1 MRSLLKLSS
10 DRIYQSWHGIVPIF
24 DSHRQLMKTD
34 TIFYSLFQEFPSFFF
49 ELIDR
54 PPDEATAYEF
64 TSREIKQL
72 AFRIDGLFLPK
83 TEEPEKPFY
92 LAEVLFQPDA
102 DLYYGIFGELFLYL
116 RQYKPVNPWRVV
128 VIYPNRRI
136 EHEQMLQFQELL
148 TSQRVQRIY
157 LDELPE
163 AADLS
168 LGVKVVKLVIE
179 PAETAA
185 EQARQSIAMARQQL
199 SDPTVLRDLI
209 NLIET
214 IIVYK
219 LPQKSREEIAAML
232 NLSELRQTRFYQEV
246 KQEGLEEGLEQGKQ
260 EGERQAK
267 LEAIRRMIAFGMN
280 LETIAQLLD
289 LSLEFVR
296 QTINKIQ
303 RESMS
308 LPEQTSDS
316 FIELLTQQ
324 RSLFGAEQLTQLAQ
338 LIEPLSDEID
348 VLSEAISSWAE
359 NYPSIQQAQAQLLEP
374 LPPAKP
380 SEKAAVTPETSESQ
394 LRDRPNKQALKNA
407 ILL

>member
-1 MRSLLKLSS
+1 
-10 DRIYQSWHGIVPIF
+10 
-24 DSHRQLMKTD
+24 MKTD

-92 LAEVLFQPDA
+92 LAEVQFQPDA
-102 DLYYGIFGELFLYL
+102 DLYYRIFGELFLYL
-116 RQYKPVNPWRVV
+116 RQYKPLNPWRVV

-163 AADLS
+163 AADRS

-185 EQARQSIAMARQQL
+185 EQARQSIAMARQQI
-199 SDPTVLRDLI
+199 SDPTVQRDLI

-246 KQEGLEEGLEQGKQ
+246 KQEGLEEGLEQG
-260 EGERQAK
+260 ERQAK
-267 LEAIRRMIAFGMN
+267 LQAIRRTIGLGIN

-289 LSLEFVR
+289 LSLQFVR

-308 LPEQTSDS
+308 LPEQNIDS

-324 RSLFGAEQLTQLAQ
+324 RSLFSAEQLTELAQ

-359 NYPSIQQAQAQLLEP
+359 NYPSIQEAQAQLLEP
-374 LPPAKP
+374 LPPIAK
-380 SEKAAVTPETSESQ
+380 TSETTAESPESSES
-394 LRDRPNKQALKNA
+394 LIGDRLNKQALTNA

>member
-92 LAEVLFQPDA
+92 LAEVQFQPDA
-102 DLYYGIFGELFLYL
+102 DLYYRIFGELFLYL
-116 RQYKPVNPWRVV
+116 RQYKPLNPWRVV
-128 VIYPNRRI
+128 VIYPSRRI

-163 AADLS
+163 AADRS

-179 PAETAA
+179 PAETSA

-246 KQEGLEEGLEQGKQ
+246 KQEGLEEGLEQG
-260 EGERQAK
+260 ERQAK
-267 LEAIRRMIAFGMN
+267 LEAIRRTIGLGIN

-289 LSLEFVR
+289 LSVEFVR

-308 LPEQTSDS
+308 LPEQKIDS

-324 RSLFGAEQLTQLAQ
+324 RSLFGAEQLTELAQ

-359 NYPSIQQAQAQLLEP
+359 NYPSIQEAQAKLLEP
-374 LPPAKP
+374 LPPAKA
-380 SEKAAVTPETSESQ
+380 SEKAAVTRETSESQ
-394 LRDRPNKQALKNA
+394 LRDRLNKQALKNA

>member
-1 MRSLLKLSS
+1 
-10 DRIYQSWHGIVPIF
+10 
-24 DSHRQLMKTD
+24 MKTD

-54 PPDEATAYEF
+54 SPDEATAYEF

-92 LAEVLFQPDA
+92 LAEVQFQPDA
-102 DLYYGIFGELFLYL
+102 DLYYRIFGELFLYL

-163 AADLS
+163 AADRS

-199 SDPTVLRDLI
+199 SDP
-209 NLIET
+209 
-214 IIVYK
+214 
-219 LPQKSREEIAAML
+219 
-232 NLSELRQTRFYQEV
+232 QTRFYQEV

-267 LEAIRRMIAFGMN
+267 LEAIRRTIGLGIN

-308 LPEQTSDS
+308 LPEQKIDS

-324 RSLFGAEQLTQLAQ
+324 RSLFGAEQLTELAQ

-359 NYPSIQQAQAQLLEP
+359 NYPSIQEAQAKLLEP
-374 LPPAKP
+374 LPPAKA
-380 SEKAAVTPETSESQ
+380 SEKVAVTLESSESQ
-394 LRDRPNKQALKNA
+394 LRDRLNKQALKNA

>member
-1 MRSLLKLSS
+1 
-10 DRIYQSWHGIVPIF
+10 
-24 DSHRQLMKTD
+24 MKTD

-92 LAEVLFQPDA
+92 LAEVQFQPDA
-102 DLYYGIFGELFLYL
+102 DLYYRIFGELFLYL

-128 VIYPNRRI
+128 VIYPNRHI

-163 AADLS
+163 AADRS

-246 KQEGLEEGLEQGKQ
+246 KQEGLEEGLEQGQ
-260 EGERQAK
+260 RQAK

-308 LPEQTSDS
+308 LPEQNIDS

-324 RSLFGAEQLTQLAQ
+324 RSLFSAEQLTQLAQ

-359 NYPSIQQAQAQLLEP
+359 NYPSIQEAQAKLLEP
-374 LPPAKP
+374 LPPAKA
-380 SEKAAVTPETSESQ
+380 SEKAAVTRETSESQ
-394 LRDRPNKQALKNA
+394 LRERLNKQAIKNA

>member
-1 MRSLLKLSS
+1 
-10 DRIYQSWHGIVPIF
+10 
-24 DSHRQLMKTD
+24 MKTD
-34 TIFYSLFQEFPSFFF
+34 TIFYSLFQEFPRFFF

-54 PPDEATAYEF
+54 PPDEAAAYEF

-72 AFRIDGLFLPK
+72 AFRIDGLFLPT
-83 TEEPEKPFY
+83 TEAPEKPFY
-92 LAEVLFQPDA
+92 LAEVQFQPDA
-102 DLYYGIFGELFLYL
+102 DLYYRIFGELFLYL

-163 AADLS
+163 AADRS
-168 LGVKVVKLVIE
+168 LGVKIVKLVIE
-179 PAETAA
+179 PEETAA

-232 NLSELRQTRFYQEV
+232 NLSELRNTRFYQEV
-246 KQEGLEEGLEQGKQ
+246 KQEGLEEGLEQG
-260 EGERQAK
+260 ERQAK
-267 LEAIRRMIAFGMN
+267 LEAIRRTIGLGIN
-280 LETIAQLLD
+280 LESIAQLLD

-296 QTINKIQ
+296 QTIHKIQ

-308 LPEQTSDS
+308 LPEQQIDS
-316 FIELLTQQ
+316 LIELLTQQ
-324 RSLFGAEQLTQLAQ
+324 RSLFSAAQLTELAQ
-338 LIEPLSDEID
+338 LIEPLADESD
-348 VLSEAISSWAE
+348 VLSAAISIWCE
-359 NYPSIQQAQAQLLEP
+359 NNPTIQEARSQLLEP
-374 LPPAKP
+374 LAPIAKA
-380 SEKAAVTPETSESQ
+380 SGTTAVSPESSES
-394 LRDRPNKQALKNA
+394 LIGDRLNKQALTNA
-407 ILL
+407 ILLWRDIR

>member
-1 MRSLLKLSS
+1 
-10 DRIYQSWHGIVPIF
+10 
-24 DSHRQLMKTD
+24 MKTD

-54 PPDEATAYEF
+54 PPEEAAAYEF

-72 AFRIDGLFLPK
+72 AFRIDGLFLPT
-83 TEEPEKPFY
+83 TEAPEKPFY
-92 LAEVLFQPDA
+92 LAEVQFQPDP
-102 DLYYGIFGELFLYL
+102 DLYYRIFGELFLYL

-128 VIYPNRRI
+128 VIYPSRRI

-163 AADLS
+163 AADRS
-168 LGVKVVKLVIE
+168 LGVKIVKLVIE

-199 SDPTVLRDLI
+199 SDPSVLRDLI

-219 LPQKSREEIAAML
+219 LPQKSREEIATML

-246 KQEGLEEGLEQGKQ
+246 KQEGLEEGLEQGGQ
-260 EGERQAK
+260 QAK

-296 QTINKIQ
+296 QTIHKIQ

-308 LPEQTSDS
+308 LPEQKIDS
-316 FIELLTQQ
+316 LIELLNQQ
-324 RSLFGAEQLTQLAQ
+324 RSLFSAAQLTELAQ
-338 LIEPLSDEID
+338 LIESLSDESD

-359 NYPSIQQAQAQLLEP
+359 NYSSIQEAQSKLLEP
-374 LPPAKP
+374 LPPIAKT
-380 SEKAAVTPETSESQ
+380 SETAAVSPESSESEIG
-394 LRDRPNKQALKNA
+394 DRPNKQALKNA

>member
-1 MRSLLKLSS
+1 
-10 DRIYQSWHGIVPIF
+10 
-24 DSHRQLMKTD
+24 MKTD

-54 PPDEATAYEF
+54 PPEEAAAYEF

-72 AFRIDGLFLPK
+72 AFRMDGLFLPT
-83 TEEPEKPFY
+83 TEAPEKPFY
-92 LAEVLFQPDA
+92 LAEVQFQPDA
-102 DLYYGIFGELFLYL
+102 DLYYRIFGELFLYL

-128 VIYPNRRI
+128 VIYPSRRI

-163 AADLS
+163 AADRT

-199 SDPTVLRDLI
+199 SEPTVLRDLI

-219 LPQKSREEIAAML
+219 LPQKSREEIATML

-246 KQEGLEEGLEQGKQ
+246 KQEGLEEGLEQGLEQ
-260 EGERQAK
+260 GLERGGQQAK
-267 LEAIRRMIAFGMN
+267 LEAIRRMLAFGMN

-296 QTINKIQ
+296 QTIHKIQ

-308 LPEQTSDS
+308 LPEQKIDS
-316 FIELLTQQ
+316 LIELLNQQ
-324 RSLFGAEQLTQLAQ
+324 RSLFSAAQLTELAQ
-338 LIEPLSDEID
+338 LTEPLSDESD

-359 NYPSIQQAQAQLLEP
+359 NYPLIQEAQSKLLEP
-374 LPPAKP
+374 LPPIAKT
-380 SEKAAVTPETSESQ
+380 SETTAKSLESSESQ
-394 LRDRPNKQALKNA
+394 IGDRPNKQALKNA

>member
-1 MRSLLKLSS
+1 
-10 DRIYQSWHGIVPIF
+10 
-24 DSHRQLMKTD
+24 MKTD

-49 ELIDR
+49 ELINCS
-54 PPDEATAYEF
+54 PDEAAAYEF

-72 AFRIDGLFLPK
+72 AFRIDGLFLPT

-92 LAEVLFQPDA
+92 LAEVQFQPDP
-102 DLYYGIFGELFLYL
+102 DLYYRIFGELFLYL
-116 RQYKPVNPWRVV
+116 RQYKPPHPWRVV

-136 EHEQMLQFQELL
+136 EQEQMLQFQELL

-157 LDELPE
+157 LDELGE
-163 AADLS
+163 AAERS

-179 PAETAA
+179 PADTAG
-185 EQARQSIAMARQQL
+185 EQARQLIAMARQQL
-199 SDPTVLRDLI
+199 PDLAVQRDLI

-232 NLSELRQTRFYQEV
+232 NLSELKQTRFYQEV
-246 KQEGLEEGLEQGKQ
+246 KQEGLEEGLEQGLEQGKQ
-260 EGERQAK
+260 EGERLAK
-267 LEAIRRMIAFGMN
+267 LEAIRRMIAFGLN
-280 LETIAQLLD
+280 SETIAQILD
-289 LSLEFVR
+289 LSVEFVR
-296 QTINKIQ
+296 QTIKKIE

-308 LPEQTSDS
+308 VSERAIDS

-324 RSLFGAEQLTQLAQ
+324 RALFSSEQLTELAQ

-348 VLSEAISSWAE
+348 VLSAAIATWLENNPAIGEARSK
-359 NYPSIQQAQAQLLEP
+359 LLEP
-374 LPPAKP
+374 LPPSNAA
-380 SEKAAVTPETSESQ
+380 EKVSQ
-394 LRDRPNKQALKNA
+394 SSGSSGDKVGDRFNKQDLKNA

>member
-1 MRSLLKLSS
+1 
-10 DRIYQSWHGIVPIF
+10 
-24 DSHRQLMKTD
+24 MKTD

-92 LAEVLFQPDA
+92 LAEVQFQPDA
-102 DLYYGIFGELFLYL
+102 DLYYRIFGELFLYL
-116 RQYKPVNPWRVV
+116 RQYKPLNPWRVV

-163 AADLS
+163 AADRS

-308 LPEQTSDS
+308 LPEQNIDS

-359 NYPSIQQAQAQLLEP
+359 NYPSIQQAQAKLLEP
-374 LPPAKP
+374 LPPAKA
-380 SEKAAVTPETSESQ
+380 SEKAAVTRENSESQ
-394 LRDRPNKQALKNA
+394 LRDRLNKQALKNA

>member
-1 MRSLLKLSS
+1 
-10 DRIYQSWHGIVPIF
+10 
-24 DSHRQLMKTD
+24 MKTD

-54 PPDEATAYEF
+54 SPDEATTYEF

-83 TEEPEKPFY
+83 TAEPEKPFY
-92 LAEVLFQPDA
+92 LAEVQFQPDA
-102 DLYYGIFGELFLYL
+102 DLYYRIFGELFLYL
-116 RQYKPVNPWRVV
+116 RQYKPLNPWRVV

-136 EHEQMLQFQELL
+136 EQEQMLQFRELL

-163 AADLS
+163 GADRS

-185 EQARQSIAMARQQL
+185 EQARQSIAMARQQI
-199 SDPTVLRDLI
+199 SDPIVQRDLI

-232 NLSELRQTRFYQEV
+232 NLSELKQTRFYQEV
-246 KQEGLEEGLEQGKQ
+246 KQEGLEEGLEQGLEQGKQ

-267 LEAIRRMIAFGMN
+267 LEAIRRTIGLGIN

-308 LPEQTSDS
+308 LSEQKIDS

-324 RSLFGAEQLTQLAQ
+324 RSLYSPEQLTELAE
-338 LIEPLSDEID
+338 LIEPLPEEID
-348 VLSEAISSWAE
+348 VLSAAIATWLE
-359 NYPSIQQAQAQLLEP
+359 NYPAIGEAQAKLLEP
-374 LPPAKP
+374 LTP
-380 SEKAAVTPETSESQ
+380 SNASETVSQ
-394 LRDRPNKQALKNA
+394 SSGSSGDKVGDRLNKQALKNA

>member
-1 MRSLLKLSS
+1 
-10 DRIYQSWHGIVPIF
+10 
-24 DSHRQLMKTD
+24 MKTD

-54 PPDEATAYEF
+54 SPDEAAAYEF

-72 AFRIDGLFLPK
+72 AFRIDGLFLPT
-83 TEEPEKPFY
+83 TEAPEKPFY
-92 LAEVLFQPDA
+92 LAEVQFQPDP
-102 DLYYGIFGELFLYL
+102 DLYYRIFGELFLYL
-116 RQYKPVNPWRVV
+116 RQYKPLNPWRVV

-163 AADLS
+163 AADRS

-246 KQEGLEEGLEQGKQ
+246 KQEGLEEGLEQG
-260 EGERQAK
+260 ELQAK

-289 LSLEFVR
+289 LSVEFVR
-296 QTINKIQ
+296 QTIHKIQ

-308 LPEQTSDS
+308 LPEQKIDS

-324 RSLFGAEQLTQLAQ
+324 RSLFSVEQLTELAQ
-338 LIEPLSDEID
+338 LIEPLSDESD
-348 VLSEAISSWAE
+348 VLSEVISSWAE
-359 NYPSIQQAQAQLLEP
+359 NYPSIQEAQSKLLEP
-374 LPPAKP
+374 LPPIAKT
-380 SEKAAVTPETSESQ
+380 SETAAASSESSESQ
-394 LRDRPNKQALKNA
+394 MGDRLNKQALKNA

>member
-1 MRSLLKLSS
+1 
-10 DRIYQSWHGIVPIF
+10 
-24 DSHRQLMKTD
+24 MKTD

-54 PPDEATAYEF
+54 PPDEAAAYEF

-92 LAEVLFQPDA
+92 LAEVQFQPDA
-102 DLYYGIFGELFLYL
+102 DLYYRIFGELFLYL
-116 RQYKPVNPWRVV
+116 RQYKPLNPWRVV

-163 AADLS
+163 AADRS

-246 KQEGLEEGLEQGKQ
+246 KQEGLEEGLEQG
-260 EGERQAK
+260 ERQAK

-308 LPEQTSDS
+308 LPEKKIDS

-324 RSLFGAEQLTQLAQ
+324 RSLFGAEQLTELAQ
-338 LIEPLSDEID
+338 LIEPLSDDID

-359 NYPSIQQAQAQLLEP
+359 NYPSIQEAQAQLLEP
-374 LPPAKP
+374 LPPIAKA
-380 SEKAAVTPETSESQ
+380 SEKAAVTRENSESQ
-394 LRDRPNKQALKNA
+394 LRDRLNKQALKNA
-407 ILL
+407 ILF

>member
-1 MRSLLKLSS
+1 
-10 DRIYQSWHGIVPIF
+10 
-24 DSHRQLMKTD
+24 MKTD
-34 TIFYSLFQEFPSFFF
+34 TIFYSLFQKFPRFFF

-92 LAEVLFQPDA
+92 LAEVQFQPDA
-102 DLYYGIFGELFLYL
+102 DLYYRIFGELFLYL
-116 RQYKPVNPWRVV
+116 RQYKPLNPWRVV

-219 LPQKSREEIAAML
+219 LPHKSREEIAAML

-267 LEAIRRMIAFGMN
+267 LEAIRRTIGLGIN

-308 LPEQTSDS
+308 LPEQKIDS

-324 RSLFGAEQLTQLAQ
+324 RSLFGAEQLTELAQ

-359 NYPSIQQAQAQLLEP
+359 NYPSIQEAQAKLLEP
-374 LPPAKP
+374 LPPAKA
-380 SEKAAVTPETSESQ
+380 SEKVAVTLESSESQ
-394 LRDRPNKQALKNA
+394 LRDRLNKQALKNA

>member
-1 MRSLLKLSS
+1 
-10 DRIYQSWHGIVPIF
+10 
-24 DSHRQLMKTD
+24 MKTD
-34 TIFYSLFQEFPSFFF
+34 TIFYSLFQEFPRFFF

-54 PPDEATAYEF
+54 SPDEATAYEF

-92 LAEVLFQPDA
+92 LAEVQFQPDT
-102 DLYYGIFGELFLYL
+102 DLYYRIFGELFLYL
-116 RQYKPVNPWRVV
+116 RQYKPLNPWRVV

-163 AADLS
+163 AADRS

-199 SDPTVLRDLI
+199 SDPTVIRDLI

-303 RESMS
+303 REAMS
-308 LPEQTSDS
+308 PPEQKIDS

-324 RSLFGAEQLTQLAQ
+324 RSLFGAEQLTELAQ

-374 LPPAKP
+374 LPPVKA
-380 SEKAAVTPETSESQ
+380 SEKAAVTRENSESQ
-394 LRDRPNKQALKNA
+394 LRDRLNKQALKNA

>member
-1 MRSLLKLSS
+1 MNCQKP
-10 DRIYQSWHGIVPIF
+10 Q
-24 DSHRQLMKTD
+24 
-34 TIFYSLFQEFPSFFF
+34 
-49 ELIDR
+49 IDR
-54 PPDEATAYEF
+54 A
-64 TSREIKQL
+64 
-72 AFRIDGLFLPK
+72 
-83 TEEPEKPFY
+83 
-92 LAEVLFQPDA
+92 
-102 DLYYGIFGELFLYL
+102 
-116 RQYKPVNPWRVV
+116 W
-128 VIYPNRRI
+128 
-136 EHEQMLQFQELL
+136 
-148 TSQRVQRIY
+148 
-157 LDELPE
+157 
-163 AADLS
+163 
-168 LGVKVVKLVIE
+168 VKVVKLVIE

-308 LPEQTSDS
+308 LPEQNIDS

-324 RSLFGAEQLTQLAQ
+324 RSLFGAEQLTELAQ

-359 NYPSIQQAQAQLLEP
+359 NYPSIQEAQAKLLEP
-374 LPPAKP
+374 LPPIAKA
-380 SEKAAVTPETSESQ
+380 SEKAAVTPESSESQ
-394 LRDRPNKQALKNA
+394 LRDRLNKQALKNA

>member
-1 MRSLLKLSS
+1 
-10 DRIYQSWHGIVPIF
+10 
-24 DSHRQLMKTD
+24 MKTD

-92 LAEVLFQPDA
+92 LAEVQFQPDA
-102 DLYYGIFGELFLYL
+102 DLYYRIFGELFLYL
-116 RQYKPVNPWRVV
+116 RQYKPLNPWRVV
-128 VIYPNRRI
+128 VIYPNRGI

-163 AADLS
+163 AADRS

-246 KQEGLEEGLEQGKQ
+246 KQEGLEEGLEQG
-260 EGERQAK
+260 ERQAK
-267 LEAIRRMIAFGMN
+267 LEAIRRTIGLGIN

-308 LPEQTSDS
+308 LPEQNIDS

-324 RSLFGAEQLTQLAQ
+324 RSLFRAEQLTQLAQ
-338 LIEPLSDEID
+338 PIEPLADEIE
-348 VLSEAISSWAE
+348 VLSQAISSWAE
-359 NYPSIQQAQAQLLEP
+359 NYPSIQEAQAKLLEP
-374 LPPAKP
+374 LPPIAKA
-380 SEKAAVTPETSESQ
+380 SEKAAVTRESSESQ
-394 LRDRPNKQALKNA
+394 LRDRLNKQALKNA

>member
-1 MRSLLKLSS
+1 M
-10 DRIYQSWHGIVPIF
+10 
-24 DSHRQLMKTD
+24 
-34 TIFYSLFQEFPSFFF
+34 
-49 ELIDR
+49 
-54 PPDEATAYEF
+54 
-64 TSREIKQL
+64 
-72 AFRIDGLFLPK
+72 
-83 TEEPEKPFY
+83 
-92 LAEVLFQPDA
+92 
-102 DLYYGIFGELFLYL
+102 
-116 RQYKPVNPWRVV
+116 
-128 VIYPNRRI
+128 
-136 EHEQMLQFQELL
+136 
-148 TSQRVQRIY
+148 
-157 LDELPE
+157 
-163 AADLS
+163 
-168 LGVKVVKLVIE
+168 
-179 PAETAA
+179 
-185 EQARQSIAMARQQL
+185 AMARQQL

-260 EGERQAK
+260 EGQRQAK
-267 LEAIRRMIAFGMN
+267 LEAIRRTIGLGIN

-308 LPEQTSDS
+308 LPEQNIDS

-359 NYPSIQQAQAQLLEP
+359 NYPSIQEAQAKLLEP
-374 LPPAKP
+374 LPPAKA
-380 SEKAAVTPETSESQ
+380 SEKAAVTRETSESQ
-394 LRDRPNKQALKNA
+394 LGDRPNKQTLTNA

>member
-1 MRSLLKLSS
+1 
-10 DRIYQSWHGIVPIF
+10 
-24 DSHRQLMKTD
+24 MKTD

-54 PPDEATAYEF
+54 PPDEAAAYEF

-72 AFRIDGLFLPK
+72 AFRIDGLFLPT

-92 LAEVLFQPDA
+92 LAEVQFQPDA
-102 DLYYGIFGELFLYL
+102 DLYYRIFGELFLYL
-116 RQYKPVNPWRVV
+116 RQYKPSNPWRVV
-128 VIYPNRRI
+128 VIYPSRRI

-163 AADLS
+163 AADRS

-199 SDPTVLRDLI
+199 SDPIVLRDLI

-219 LPQKSREEIAAML
+219 LPQKSREEIAIML

-246 KQEGLEEGLEQGKQ
+246 KQEGLEEGLEQ
-260 EGERQAK
+260 GERQAK

-289 LSLEFVR
+289 LSLAFVR

-308 LPEQTSDS
+308 VSEQNIDS

-324 RSLFGAEQLTQLAQ
+324 RDLFSAAQLTELAQ
-338 LIEPLSDEID
+338 LIEPLSDESD

-359 NYPSIQQAQAQLLEP
+359 NYSVIQEAQSKLLEP
-374 LPPAKP
+374 LPPAKA
-380 SEKAAVTPETSESQ
+380 SETTAVSPGSSESQ
-394 LRDRPNKQALKNA
+394 IGDRLNKQALKNA

>member
-1 MRSLLKLSS
+1 
-10 DRIYQSWHGIVPIF
+10 
-24 DSHRQLMKTD
+24 MKTD

-54 PPDEATAYEF
+54 PPDEAAAYEF

-72 AFRIDGLFLPK
+72 AFRIDGLFLPT
-83 TEEPEKPFY
+83 TEAPEKPFY
-92 LAEVLFQPDA
+92 LAEVQFQPDP
-102 DLYYGIFGELFLYL
+102 DLYYRIFGELFLYL
-116 RQYKPVNPWRVV
+116 RQYKPLNPWRVV
-128 VIYPNRRI
+128 VIYPSRRI

-163 AADLS
+163 AADRS

-199 SDPTVLRDLI
+199 SDPTILRDLI
-209 NLIET
+209 SLIET

-246 KQEGLEEGLEQGKQ
+246 KQEGLEEGLEQGLEQ
-260 EGERQAK
+260 GEQQAK
-267 LEAIRRMIAFGMN
+267 LEAIRRTIGLGIN

-289 LSLEFVR
+289 LSLEFVG
-296 QTINKIQ
+296 QTIHKIQ

-308 LPEQTSDS
+308 LPEQNIDS

-324 RSLFGAEQLTQLAQ
+324 RSLFGAEQLTELAQ

-348 VLSEAISSWAE
+348 LLSEAISSWAE
-359 NYPSIQQAQAQLLEP
+359 NYPSIQEAQAKLLEP
-374 LPPAKP
+374 LPPAKA
-380 SEKAAVTPETSESQ
+380 SEKAAVSGESSESQ
-394 LRDRPNKQALKNA
+394 IGDRLNKQALKNA
-407 ILL
+407 ISL

>member
-1 MRSLLKLSS
+1 
-10 DRIYQSWHGIVPIF
+10 
-24 DSHRQLMKTD
+24 MKTD

-92 LAEVLFQPDA
+92 LAEVQFQPDA
-102 DLYYGIFGELFLYL
+102 DLYYRIFGELFLYL
-116 RQYKPVNPWRVV
+116 RQYKPLNPWRVV

-163 AADLS
+163 AADRS

-185 EQARQSIAMARQQL
+185 EQARQSIAMARQQI
-199 SDPTVLRDLI
+199 SDPTVQRDLI

-246 KQEGLEEGLEQGKQ
+246 KQEGLEEGLEQG
-260 EGERQAK
+260 ERQAK

-308 LPEQTSDS
+308 LPEQNIDS

-324 RSLFGAEQLTQLAQ
+324 RSLFSAEQLTELAQ

-359 NYPSIQQAQAQLLEP
+359 NYPSIQEAQAQLLEP
-374 LPPAKP
+374 LPPAKA
-380 SEKAAVTPETSESQ
+380 SEKAAVSGETSESQ
-394 LRDRPNKQALKNA
+394 LRDRLNKQALTNA

>member
-1 MRSLLKLSS
+1 
-10 DRIYQSWHGIVPIF
+10 
-24 DSHRQLMKTD
+24 MKTD

-92 LAEVLFQPDA
+92 LAEVQFQPDA
-102 DLYYGIFGELFLYL
+102 DLYYRIFGELFLYL
-116 RQYKPVNPWRVV
+116 RQYKPLNPWRVV

-163 AADLS
+163 ATDRS

-267 LEAIRRMIAFGMN
+267 LEAIRRTIGLGIN

-308 LPEQTSDS
+308 LPEQNIDS

-359 NYPSIQQAQAQLLEP
+359 NYPSIQEAQAQLLEP
-374 LPPAKP
+374 LPPIAKA
-380 SEKAAVTPETSESQ
+380 SEKAAVTRENSESQ
-394 LRDRPNKQALKNA
+394 LGDRLNKQALKNA

>member
-1 MRSLLKLSS
+1 MVLSW
-10 DRIYQSWHGIVPIF
+10 YGIVPIF

-54 PPDEATAYEF
+54 SPDEAAAYEF

-92 LAEVLFQPDA
+92 LAEVQFQPDA
-102 DLYYGIFGELFLYL
+102 DLYYRIFGELFLYL
-116 RQYKPVNPWRVV
+116 RQYKPLNPWRVV

-163 AADLS
+163 AADRS

-246 KQEGLEEGLEQGKQ
+246 KQEGLEEGLEQG
-260 EGERQAK
+260 ERQAK
-267 LEAIRRMIAFGMN
+267 LEAIRRMVAFGIN

-308 LPEQTSDS
+308 LPEQKIDS

-324 RSLFGAEQLTQLAQ
+324 RSLFGAEQLTELAQ

-359 NYPSIQQAQAQLLEP
+359 NYPSIQEAQAQLLEP
-374 LPPAKP
+374 LPPIAKA
-380 SEKAAVTPETSESQ
+380 SEKAAVTRETSESQ
-394 LRDRPNKQALKNA
+394 LRDRLNKQALKNA

>member
-1 MRSLLKLSS
+1 
-10 DRIYQSWHGIVPIF
+10 
-24 DSHRQLMKTD
+24 MKTD

-54 PPDEATAYEF
+54 SPDEAAAYEF

-72 AFRIDGLFLPK
+72 AFRIDGLFLP
-83 TEEPEKPFY
+83 TTQEPEKPFY
-92 LAEVLFQPDA
+92 LAEVQFQPDA
-102 DLYYGIFGELFLYL
+102 DLYYRIFGELFLYL
-116 RQYKPVNPWRVV
+116 RQYKPLNPWRVV

-163 AADLS
+163 AADRS

-246 KQEGLEEGLEQGKQ
+246 KQEGLEEGLEQGLEQ
-260 EGERQAK
+260 GEQQAK
-267 LEAIRRMIAFGMN
+267 LEAIRRTIGLGIN

-308 LPEQTSDS
+308 LPEQNIDS

-324 RSLFGAEQLTQLAQ
+324 RSLFGVEQLTELAQ

-359 NYPSIQQAQAQLLEP
+359 NYPSIQEAQAQLLEP
-374 LPPAKP
+374 LPPIANA
-380 SEKAAVTPETSESQ
+380 SEKAAVRGENSESQ
-394 LRDRPNKQALKNA
+394 LRDRLNKQALKNA

>member
-1 MRSLLKLSS
+1 
-10 DRIYQSWHGIVPIF
+10 
-24 DSHRQLMKTD
+24 MKTD

-54 PPDEATAYEF
+54 PPDEAAAYEF

-92 LAEVLFQPDA
+92 LAEVQFQPDA
-102 DLYYGIFGELFLYL
+102 DLYYRIFGELFLYL

-163 AADLS
+163 AADRS

-246 KQEGLEEGLEQGKQ
+246 KQEGLEEGLEQGQ
-260 EGERQAK
+260 RQAK
-267 LEAIRRMIAFGMN
+267 LEAIRRMIAFGIN

-308 LPEQTSDS
+308 LPEQNIDS

-359 NYPSIQQAQAQLLEP
+359 NYPSIQEAQAKLLEP
-374 LPPAKP
+374 LPPAKA
-380 SEKAAVTPETSESQ
+380 SEKAAVTRETSESQ
-394 LRDRPNKQALKNA
+394 LRDRLNKQALKNA

>member
-1 MRSLLKLSS
+1 
-10 DRIYQSWHGIVPIF
+10 
-24 DSHRQLMKTD
+24 MKTD

-54 PPDEATAYEF
+54 PPEEAAAYEF

-72 AFRIDGLFLPK
+72 AFRIDGLFLPT
-83 TEEPEKPFY
+83 TEAPEKPFY
-92 LAEVLFQPDA
+92 LAEVQFQPDP
-102 DLYYGIFGELFLYL
+102 DLYYRIFGELFLYL

-128 VIYPNRRI
+128 VIYPSRRI

-163 AADLS
+163 AADRS
-168 LGVKVVKLVIE
+168 LGVKIVKLVIE

-199 SDPTVLRDLI
+199 SDPSVLRDLI

-219 LPQKSREEIAAML
+219 LPQKSREEIATML

-246 KQEGLEEGLEQGKQ
+246 KQEGLEEGLEQGGQ
-260 EGERQAK
+260 QAK

-289 LSLEFVR
+289 LSVEFVR
-296 QTINKIQ
+296 QTIHKIQ

-308 LPEQTSDS
+308 VPEQKIDS
-316 FIELLTQQ
+316 LIELLTHQ
-324 RSLFGAEQLTQLAQ
+324 RSLFSATQLTELAQ
-338 LIEPLSDEID
+338 LIEPLSDKSD
-348 VLSEAISSWAE
+348 VLSEVISSWAE
-359 NYPSIQQAQAQLLEP
+359 NYPSIQEAQSKLLEP
-374 LPPAKP
+374 LPPAKA
-380 SEKAAVTPETSESQ
+380 SETTAVSPESSESQ
-394 LRDRPNKQALKNA
+394 MGDRPNKQALKNA

>member
-1 MRSLLKLSS
+1 
-10 DRIYQSWHGIVPIF
+10 
-24 DSHRQLMKTD
+24 MKTD

-92 LAEVLFQPDA
+92 LAEVQFQPDA
-102 DLYYGIFGELFLYL
+102 DLYYRIFGELFLYL
-116 RQYKPVNPWRVV
+116 RQYKPLNPWRVV

-163 AADLS
+163 AADRS

-308 LPEQTSDS
+308 LPEQNIDS

-324 RSLFGAEQLTQLAQ
+324 RSLFGAEQLTELAQ

-359 NYPSIQQAQAQLLEP
+359 NYPSIQEAQALLLEP
-374 LPPAKP
+374 LPPIAKA
-380 SEKAAVTPETSESQ
+380 SEKAAVTRETSESQ
-394 LRDRPNKQALKNA
+394 LGDRLNKQALKKA

>member
-1 MRSLLKLSS
+1 
-10 DRIYQSWHGIVPIF
+10 
-24 DSHRQLMKTD
+24 MKTD

-54 PPDEATAYEF
+54 SPDEAAAYEF

-92 LAEVLFQPDA
+92 LAEVQFQPDA
-102 DLYYGIFGELFLYL
+102 DLYYRIFGELFLYL
-116 RQYKPVNPWRVV
+116 RQYKPLNPWRVV

-163 AADLS
+163 AADRS

-308 LPEQTSDS
+308 LPEQNIDS

-324 RSLFGAEQLTQLAQ
+324 RSLFGAEQLTELAQ

-359 NYPSIQQAQAQLLEP
+359 NYPSIQEAQAQLLEP
-374 LPPAKP
+374 LPPIAKA
-380 SEKAAVTPETSESQ
+380 SEKAAVTRETSESQ
-394 LRDRPNKQALKNA
+394 LGDRLNKQALKNA
-407 ILL
+407 IFL

>member
-1 MRSLLKLSS
+1 
-10 DRIYQSWHGIVPIF
+10 
-24 DSHRQLMKTD
+24 MKTD

-54 PPDEATAYEF
+54 SPDEAAAYEF

-92 LAEVLFQPDA
+92 LAEVQFQPDA
-102 DLYYGIFGELFLYL
+102 DLYYRIFGELFLYL
-116 RQYKPVNPWRVV
+116 RQYKPLNPWRVV

-163 AADLS
+163 AADPS

-199 SDPTVLRDLI
+199 SDPIVLRDLI

-267 LEAIRRMIAFGMN
+267 LEAIRRTIGSGIN

-308 LPEQTSDS
+308 LPEQNIDS

-324 RSLFGAEQLTQLAQ
+324 RSLFGAEQLTELAQ

-348 VLSEAISSWAE
+348 VLSAAISSWAE
-359 NYPSIQQAQAQLLEP
+359 NYPSIQEAQAQLLEP
-374 LPPAKP
+374 LPPIAKA
-380 SEKAAVTPETSESQ
+380 SEKAAVTRETSESQ
-394 LRDRPNKQALKNA
+394 LGDRLNKQALKNA

>member
-1 MRSLLKLSS
+1 
-10 DRIYQSWHGIVPIF
+10 
-24 DSHRQLMKTD
+24 MKTD

-54 PPDEATAYEF
+54 SPDEATAYEF

-92 LAEVLFQPDA
+92 LAEVQFQPDA
-102 DLYYGIFGELFLYL
+102 DLYYRIFGELFLYL
-116 RQYKPVNPWRVV
+116 RQYKPLNPWRVV

-163 AADLS
+163 AADRS

-185 EQARQSIAMARQQL
+185 EQARQSIAMAQQQL

-246 KQEGLEEGLEQGKQ
+246 KQEGLEEGLEQG
-260 EGERQAK
+260 ERQAK

-289 LSLEFVR
+289 LSLAFVR

-308 LPEQTSDS
+308 LPEQNIDS
-316 FIELLTQQ
+316 FTELLTQQ
-324 RSLFGAEQLTQLAQ
+324 RSLFGAEQLTELAQ

-348 VLSEAISSWAE
+348 VLSQAISSWAE
-359 NYPSIQQAQAQLLEP
+359 NYPSIQEAQAQLLEP
-374 LPPAKP
+374 LPPAKA
-380 SEKAAVTPETSESQ
+380 SEKAAVTRETSESQ
-394 LRDRPNKQALKNA
+394 LRDRLNKQALKNA

>member
-1 MRSLLKLSS
+1 
-10 DRIYQSWHGIVPIF
+10 
-24 DSHRQLMKTD
+24 MKTD
-34 TIFYSLFQEFPSFFF
+34 TIFYSLFQEFPRFFF

-54 PPDEATAYEF
+54 SPDEAATYEF

-92 LAEVLFQPDA
+92 LAEVQFQPDA
-102 DLYYGIFGELFLYL
+102 DLYYRIFGELFLYL
-116 RQYKPVNPWRVV
+116 RQYKPLNPWRVV

-163 AADLS
+163 AADRS

-308 LPEQTSDS
+308 LPEQKIDS

-324 RSLFGAEQLTQLAQ
+324 RSLFGAEQLTELAQ

-359 NYPSIQQAQAQLLEP
+359 NYPSIQQAQAKLLEP
-374 LPPAKP
+374 LPQIAKA
-380 SEKAAVTPETSESQ
+380 SEKAAVTRETSESQ
-394 LRDRPNKQALKNA
+394 LRDRLNKQALKNA

>member
-1 MRSLLKLSS
+1 
-10 DRIYQSWHGIVPIF
+10 
-24 DSHRQLMKTD
+24 MKTD

-54 PPDEATAYEF
+54 LPDEAAAYEF

-72 AFRIDGLFLPK
+72 AFRMDGLFLPT
-83 TEEPEKPFY
+83 TEAPEKPFY
-92 LAEVLFQPDA
+92 LAEVQFQPDA
-102 DLYYGIFGELFLYL
+102 DLYYRIFGELFLYL
-116 RQYKPVNPWRVV
+116 RQYKPLNPWRIV

-148 TSQRVQRIY
+148 TSQRVRRIY

-163 AADLS
+163 DADRS
-168 LGVKVVKLVIE
+168 LGVKIVKLVIE
-179 PAETAA
+179 PEETAA

-199 SDPTVLRDLI
+199 SDPIVLRDLI

-232 NLSELRQTRFYQEV
+232 NLSELRNTRFYQEV
-246 KQEGLEEGLEQGKQ
+246 KQEGLEEGLEQG
-260 EGERQAK
+260 ERQAK
-267 LEAIRRMIAFGMN
+267 LEAIRRMLAFGMN
-280 LETIAQLLD
+280 LESIAQLLD

-296 QTINKIQ
+296 QTIHKIQ

-308 LPEQTSDS
+308 VSEQAIDS
-316 FIELLTQQ
+316 FIELLTQE
-324 RSLFGAEQLTQLAQ
+324 RSLFSPEQLTELMQ
-338 LIEPLSDEID
+338 LIEPLPDEID
-348 VLSEAISSWAE
+348 VLSAAIATWSE
-359 NYPSIQQAQAQLLEP
+359 NYPVIGEARSKLLEP
-374 LPPAKP
+374 IPPSNA
-380 SEKAAVTPETSESQ
+380 SETAGGSSESSESEMG
-394 LRDRPNKQALKNA
+394 DRLNKQALKNA

>member
-1 MRSLLKLSS
+1 
-10 DRIYQSWHGIVPIF
+10 
-24 DSHRQLMKTD
+24 MKTD

-54 PPDEATAYEF
+54 SPDEAAAYEF

-72 AFRIDGLFLPK
+72 AFRIDGLFLPT
-83 TEEPEKPFY
+83 TEAPEKPFY
-92 LAEVLFQPDA
+92 LAEVQFQPDP
-102 DLYYGIFGELFLYL
+102 DLYYRIFGELFLYL
-116 RQYKPVNPWRVV
+116 RQYKPLNPWRVV

-163 AADLS
+163 AADRS

-179 PAETAA
+179 PAETAG

-246 KQEGLEEGLEQGKQ
+246 KQEGLEEGLEQG
-260 EGERQAK
+260 ELQAK

-289 LSLEFVR
+289 LSVEFVR
-296 QTINKIQ
+296 QTIHKIQ

-308 LPEQTSDS
+308 LPEQKIDS

-324 RSLFGAEQLTQLAQ
+324 RSLFSVEQLTELAQ
-338 LIEPLSDEID
+338 LIEPLSDESD
-348 VLSEAISSWAE
+348 VLSEVISSWAE
-359 NYPSIQQAQAQLLEP
+359 NYPSIQEAQSKLLEP
-374 LPPAKP
+374 LPPIAKT
-380 SEKAAVTPETSESQ
+380 SETAAASSESSESQ
-394 LRDRPNKQALKNA
+394 MGDRLNKQALKNA